1 MRNFS
6 DFLTE
11 STKTYKFIVR
21 VAGELPEGFK
31 DHLESSLDKFKLLNL
46 SAGKTTP
53 IQAKPLDFPQLTN
66 CEVHHFEVEVQ
77 YPTTPHVLER
87 YLVQCCGVS
96 HSYIIVRGEGDPIEE
111 QQTEEPGDDAPYEAI
126 LTQEDMG
133 GESAQDSVGE
143 NRVMDLL
150 KELEAARQE
159 RDVEYNAPQ
168 GDSKDIAATEN
179 DKPVVGG

>member
-11 STKTYKFIVR
+11 SAKTYKFIVR
-21 VAGELPEGFK
+21 VARELPEGFK
-31 DHLESSLDKFKLLNL
+31 DNFESSLDKFKLISL

-77 YPTTPHVLER
+77 YPTTPQVLKQYISSCCNVSDA
-87 YLVQCCGVS
+87 YLV
-96 HSYIIVRGEGDPIEE
+96 VRNEGDPIEE
-111 QQTEEPGDDAPYEAI
+111 QQSEEPGDDAPYEAI

-143 NRVMDLL
+143 TRVMDLL

-168 GDSKDIAATEN
+168 GDSKDIAAIEN